1 MKKNF
6 KYMDKPLFFTMILLT
21 AIGLV
26 MIYSASSVSA
36 VLQYKVD
43 PGYFFKKQ
51 LLMVIV
57 SFIFGIIVV
66 LRFPIKNYHRLKSVM
81 MIGIL
86 IALAGLFPYGTVTN
100 SARSWYNLGFIS
112 LQPSEFAKSVI
123 IIYIACYF
131 GKNMSSSKRFFF
143 LRPIIASAIAALLI
157 FLQPD
162 LGTAAIIALLVFF
175 MFMAVPFSSQDRD
188 VKVFKILG
196 LVGIGLIAVIMVF
209 GGEFLNSEQ
218 ASRLT
223 YRQPC
228 TRYNEKTG
236 YQVCNG
242 MIAINNGGLF
252 GVGLGNSTQKYMYL
266 PEGHTDFIFPI
277 IVEELGSIVG
287 AVIIL
292 LYGFMIFRLIKIARK
307 SKDLTGSLM
316 SYGVAMLI
324 LLHVVI
330 NLGGILAL
338 IPMTGV
344 PLPLLSYGGS
354 ITINMV
360 LLLFLALRVSIENN
374 RKEIKNV

>member
-1 MKKNF
+1 
-6 KYMDKPLFFTMILLT
+6 
-21 AIGLV
+21 
-26 MIYSASSVSA
+26 
-36 VLQYKVD
+36 
-43 PGYFFKKQ
+43 
-51 LLMVIV
+51 
-57 SFIFGIIVV
+57 
-66 LRFPIKNYHRLKSVM
+66 
-81 MIGIL
+81 
-86 IALAGLFPYGTVTN
+86 
-100 SARSWYNLGFIS
+100 
-112 LQPSEFAKSVI
+112 
-123 IIYIACYF
+123 
-131 GKNMSSSKRFFF
+131 
-143 LRPIIASAIAALLI
+143 
-157 FLQPD
+157 
-162 LGTAAIIALLVFF
+162 
-175 MFMAVPFSSQDRD
+175 
-188 VKVFKILG
+188 
-196 LVGIGLIAVIMVF
+196 
-209 GGEFLNSEQ
+209 
-218 ASRLT
+218 
-223 YRQPC
+223 
-228 TRYNEKTG
+228 
-236 YQVCNG
+236 